1 MEEKLTNL
9 SHLFVTIFLSGLS
22 NFMVFPVIT
31 DVTMLALC
39 PGQDQCSLAIY
50 LTGFQQAMTGIGSVV
65 ITPIIGNLS
74 DQYGRKAM
82 LTIPLTVS
90 IFPLAILAYSSET
103 NFFYSYYVLRTLT
116 AMVSESSIQCLAFAY
131 VADNISERQR
141 ASAFGIQSG
150 IFSSS
155 FVAGTLAARLLSISL
170 TFQVA
175 ALVSM
180 VATVYMRIFLKDRV
194 SDNENLSEPILKS
207 SGPEEN
213 IHQDNAHT
221 NNLTT
226 RVSPVS
232 SSKKILTV
240 GDLICLL
247 KRSSTFSQVSVVSF
261 FNSLAEGGLLASFM
275 YYLKARFHFSK
286 NQYADLLL
294 LTGVA
299 GMASQL
305 IFMPLLVPIISEEK
319 LLSIGLFMGFIQ
331 MLLCSIAWSNWV
343 PYASTALTVFTV
355 LVQPSLRSIT
365 SKQVGPNEQGKAQGC
380 ISSISSFAN
389 IISPLIFSPLTAL
402 FLSEE
407 APLKFPGF
415 SILCIGFALLIGFIQ
430 SIMIKASI
438 QKNKSNTILA

>member
-1 MEEKLTNL
+1 MEEKITCL
-9 SHLFVTIFLSGLS
+9 SHLFATVFLSQLS
-22 NFMVFPVIT
+22 ASMVLPVIT

-39 PGQDQCSLAIY
+39 PGQDHCSIAIY
-50 LTGFQQAMTGIGSVV
+50 LSGFQQAMTGIGSVV

-103 NFFYSYYVLRTLT
+103 NFFYSYYVLRILT
-116 AMVSESSIQCLAFAY
+116 AMVSGSSIYCLALAY

-141 ASAFGIQSG
+141 ASAFGILSG
-150 IFSSS
+150 IALASS
-155 FVAGTLAARLLSISL
+155 VAGILAARLLSTSL
-170 TFQVA
+170 TFKVA
-175 ALVSM
+175 AFVSM
-180 VATVYMRIFLKDRV
+180 VAAVYMRIFLKDRV
-194 SDNENLSEPILKS
+194 SDNGNLSEPILKS

-213 IHQDNAHT
+213 IHQNDADT
-221 NNLTT
+221 NNLST

-232 SSKKILTV
+232 SSNKILTV

-247 KRSSTFSQVSVVSF
+247 KRS
-261 FNSLAEGGLLASFM
+261 LAEAGFLASLM

-294 LTGVA
+294 LIGAA
-299 GMASQL
+299 GMVSQL
-305 IFMPLLVPIISEEK
+305 IFMPLLAPIISEEK
-319 LLSIGLFMGFIQ
+319 ILSIGLFMGFIN
-331 MLLCSIAWSNWV
+331 MLLYSIAWSNWV

-365 SKQVGPNEQGKAQGC
+365 SKQVGPDEQGKAQGC
-380 ISSISSFAN
+380 ISSICSFAS

-407 APLKFPGF
+407 APFKFPGF
-415 SILCIGFALLIGFIQ
+415 SISCIGFALLIGFIP
-430 SIMIKASI
+430 SIMIKAPI
-438 QKNKSNTILA
+438 PIPCQKNNSNSMEA